1 MDIKQLKYFYAIVQE
16 GQITSAAK
24 KLHIAQPPL
33 SYQLKSL
40 ENELGVK
47 LMERGSRRIKLT
59 DAGNILLNRAEQ
71 ILGLTETAIKEIKD
85 FKNGLHGTL
94 TIGTVS
100 SSGSSTLM
108 KKLNIFHKKY
118 PDVNFKI
125 LEGNT
130 YKILELLNKGIIEI
144 GIVRSPFNLHNLNAI
159 YFEAEPMAAAMTENL
174 NWNKKDNV
182 EIKDLKDKPLIIYR
196 RFEKLIMENC
206 EKCDFEP
213 NFFCTNDD
221 SRTAIAW
228 AKAGL
233 GIAIVPYSVTTFM
246 GNSDLVVKKIENYAL
261 KTQIAAAWIKDRF
274 ISSAAKNFLEIF
286 KDENML

>member
-1 MDIKQLKYFYAIVQE
+1 MDIKQLKYFYAIAQE

-47 LMERGSRRIKLT
+47 LMKRGSRRIKLT

-71 ILGLTETAIKEIKD
+71 ILGLTETAVKEIKD
-85 FKNGLHGTL
+85 FKEGLHGTL
-94 TIGTVS
+94 TLGAVS
-100 SSGSSTLM
+100 SSGSSILM
-108 KKLNIFHKKY
+108 KKFNIFHKKY

-130 YKILELLNKGIIEI
+130 FKILEMLNKGIIEI

-159 YFEAEPMAAAMTENL
+159 YLEAEPMAAAMIENF
-174 NWNKKDNV
+174 NWNKENTID
-182 EIKDLKDKPLIIYR
+182 IKDLKGKPLTTYR

-213 NFFCTNDD
+213 DFFCINDD
-221 SRTAIAW
+221 SRTTIAW

-246 GNSDLVVKKIENYAL
+246 GSSGLVVKKIENSAL

-274 ISSAAKNFLEIF
+274 ISSSAKNFLELF
-286 KDENML
+286 KNEDML